1 MNTVQLLDA
10 VRTAKNLPSD
20 YAAAAALGLTRS
32 QVSRYR
38 VGKDFM
44 SDETARRAAELIG
57 ADPAVLMAQMHAER
71 SKDNETRAVW
81 RSIAERLQRAGV
93 AACVILSLG
102 FWSGGPDGGAFA
114 GVAAPSPAFSQGPTV
129 YYVNLIV
136 HLLRRFG
143 RRCRQLAR
151 VECPV
156 SFGFNTFGVLADM
169 RS

>member
-44 SDETARRAAELIG
+44 SDETAARAAELIG
-57 ADPAVLMAQMHAER
+57 ADAAVLVAQMHAER
-71 SKDNETRAVW
+71 SRDEGTRALW
-81 RSIAERLQRAGV
+81 NTIAERLQRGAV

-102 FWSGGPDGGAFA
+102 FFSGGPDGGALA
-114 GVAAPSPAFSQGPTV
+114 STAAPAPASQQGHPI
-129 YYVNLIV
+129 YYVNLLRK
-136 HLLRRFG
+136 LLSRFG
-143 RRCRQLAR
+143 RKCRQLAR
-151 VECPV
+151 HVDPV
-156 SFGFNTFGVLADM
+156 ASGFNSLDVLADM
-169 RS
+169 RP